1 MGILHALI
9 DLRAVAVELD
19 LENPVVTSGG
29 AFGRKLTSANAAN
42 SAATTKSPPP
52 CGQMTSFS
60 REAGEGHKLAG
71 IQT

>member
-1 MGILHALI
+1 MCHQLLKMGILHALI

-29 AFGRKLTSANAAN
+29 AFGRKLTSA
-42 SAATTKSPPP
+42 SAATPP
-52 CGQMTSFS
+52 CGQMMGFS